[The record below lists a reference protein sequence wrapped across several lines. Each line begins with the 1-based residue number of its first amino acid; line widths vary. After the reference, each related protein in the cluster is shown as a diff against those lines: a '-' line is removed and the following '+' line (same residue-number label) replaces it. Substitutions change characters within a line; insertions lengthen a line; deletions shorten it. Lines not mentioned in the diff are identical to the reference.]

1 VSGTCLVTA
10 LADREAELLEKA
22 RLHWPAIEQRFDH
35 IAVHV
40 TDHTNAQWCRFLDDR
55 DVPTKSAKQGWNSIG
70 LHRCRALQLGIE
82 ASSCQHVLYV
92 DRAHIR

>member
-1 VSGTCLVTA
+1 MSGTCLVTA

-55 DVPTKSAKQGWNSIG
+55 DVPTKSAKQGWNSI
-70 LHRCRALQLGIE
+70 
-82 ASSCQHVLYV
+82 ASTSGASIGYRGVELPTRFVC
-92 DRAHIR
+92 